1 MISEW
6 FVEAANHTC
15 GNYDPEVDE
24 VALAGFTAVPSE
36 RVNYSTTARSHALLI
51 ERVGGASERIACIWF
66 PTGSPALPI
75 DCGGSK

>member
-36 RVNYSTTARSHALLI
+36 RVSHGVTARPHAM
-51 ERVGGASERIACIWF
+51 G
-66 PTGSPALPI
+66 
-75 DCGGSK
+75 